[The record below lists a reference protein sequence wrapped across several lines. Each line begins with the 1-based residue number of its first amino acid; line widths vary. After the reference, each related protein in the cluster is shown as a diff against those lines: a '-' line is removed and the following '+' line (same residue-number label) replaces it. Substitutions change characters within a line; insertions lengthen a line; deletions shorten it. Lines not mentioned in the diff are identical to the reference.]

1 MIWIAGKDHI
11 DNALLDGMICLRDEI
26 DSALV
31 LDAET
36 GACVTREDLACL
48 SCCMDGCFQEQGNRC
63 FIGG

>member
-1 MIWIAGKDHI
+1 MIGKAGKNQI
-11 DNALLDGMICLRDEI
+11 DNALLGGMIGLRDEI

-48 SCCMDGCFQEQGNRC
+48 SCCMNGCFQE
-63 FIGG
+63 